1 MFRAHADE
9 ASNRMAA
16 RDDSG
21 RVPTGR
27 STATISVAQT
37 APIRIHHLTEILC
50 ADEPALRRSLPEAAE
65 RVLRLTAGRSAD
77 AAAIEA
83 ALAPDPA
90 LAGPLVSLATSGLFA
105 PRAPIGS
112 VREAVMRL
120 GLEATRDALLVIVMN
135 GIAAAVP
142 GFETRAEG
150 LRRRALA
157 AAIAGRL
164 IARTLRVES
173 GHDFLVGLMHDAG
186 ELVLLQ
192 RSAEEGILPPGI
204 LDDPKDGPVI
214 LGAIETDHARVGAA
228 LSRAWGLPP
237 AVAEAAEFH
246 HDRRAG
252 RRGRLPS
259 QLAAA
264 TDVVALQVTGAASPD
279 AARDPIF
286 GEVGLPA
293 EVAAK
298 VIAEVEATL
307 PALATAGTT
316 ARRA

>member
-1 MFRAHADE
+1 MF
-9 ASNRMAA
+9 A
-16 RDDSG
+16 RDESG
-21 RVPTGR
+21 RSSTGR
-27 STATISVAQT
+27 STATISIAQT

-50 ADEPALRRSLPEAAE
+50 GDEPALRRSLPEAAE
-65 RVLRLTAGRSAD
+65 RVLRLTAGRTAD

-90 LAGPLVSLATSGLFA
+90 LAGPLVSLAASGLFA
-105 PRAPIGS
+105 PRAEIGS
-112 VREAVMRL
+112 VREAVVRL
-120 GLEATRDALLVIVMN
+120 GLEGTRDALLVIVMN

-142 GFETRAEG
+142 GFEARAEV

-173 GHDFLVGLMHDAG
+173 SHDFLVGLMHDAG

-192 RSAEEGILPPGI
+192 RAAEEGILPAGV

-214 LGAIETDHARVGAA
+214 LGAIDTDHARVGAA
-228 LSRAWGLPP
+228 LARAWGLP
-237 AVAEAAEFH
+237 AAIAEAAELH

-264 TDVVALQVTGAASPD
+264 TDAIAMHVTGAAAADEAAGAAREAVFDEVGLAPD
-279 AARDPIF
+279 AAARI
-286 GEVGLPA
+286 L
-293 EVAAK
+293 
-298 VIAEVEATL
+298 AEVEATL
-307 PALATAGTT
+307 PALASAGTS
-316 ARRA
+316 ARRT